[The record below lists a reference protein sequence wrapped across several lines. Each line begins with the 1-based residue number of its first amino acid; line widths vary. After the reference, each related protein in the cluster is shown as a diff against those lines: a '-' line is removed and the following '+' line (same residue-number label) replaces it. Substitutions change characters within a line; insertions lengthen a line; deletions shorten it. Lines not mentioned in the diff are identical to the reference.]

1 MKWSVRYSS
10 DARDDL
16 RVIYSYIAFELMAP
30 DTAASQYRRIVSA
43 ILTLDEMPERF
54 PIYPEEPWKSLEMRW
69 LPVDNYLVFYFTDE
83 TAQSVDIARIMYRG
97 RDIRK
102 HFFES
107 PT

>member
-1 MKWSVRYSS
+1 MSSAVEMFLRQVVLQRGIPFEMK
-10 DARDDL
+10 L
-16 RVIYSYIAFELMAP
+16 
-30 DTAASQYRRIVSA
+30 
-43 ILTLDEMPERF
+43 PERF
-54 PIYPEEPWKSLEMRW
+54 PIYTEEPWKSLEMRW

-102 HFFES
+102 HFFVS